1 MRRQIIVILLSLFCF
16 ALPSA
21 WGADRGALFKVSGNG
36 HTMYLFGTIHVGT
49 PAFYPLEPRIAKA
62 VAGASTLALEIDLAR
77 DPAAMSTALN
87 EHGMLGPG
95 GTLYQRMTPELGAR
109 LRKEL
114 ARVGFDPAMVANMQ
128 PWLAATLLTLG
139 EFGAQGYRPNLAVD
153 LHLAELAR
161 ERGVHVTELET
172 IDAQLALFSSVSE
185 AEQLRFLEEAVLL
198 SEQGKQ
204 ASEAREAVEAW
215 ATANQAGLD
224 AIARRIEEDQTTSG
238 RFMREVVL
246 NQRNVTMADKLARL
260 LTQKNNS
267 VAAVGVLHLV
277 GKTSVPALLRARGMA
292 VERVY

>member
-62 VAGASTLALEIDLAR
+62 VAGASTLALEIDIGS
-77 DPAAMSTALN
+77 DPAVMSAALKQ
-87 EHGMLGPG
+87 HGMLAPG
-95 GTLYQRMTPELGAR
+95 VSLYSRMTPALRAR
-109 LRKEL
+109 LEKAL
-114 ARVGFDPAMVANMQ
+114 ARVGFDPAMVAPTK
-128 PWLAATLLTLG
+128 PWLAATLLALG
-139 EFGAQGYRPNLAVD
+139 EFNTQGYRPNLSVD
-153 LHLAELAR
+153 QHLADLAR
-161 ERGVHVTELET
+161 SSGVPVTELES
-172 IDAQLALFSSVSE
+172 IDGQLALFSAIPE
-185 AEQLRFLEEAVLL
+185 AEQLLFLEEAVLL

-204 ASEAREAVEAW
+204 AAEAREAVEAW

-224 AIARRIEEDQTTSG
+224 AIARRIEEDQTSSG

-246 NQRNVTMADKLARL
+246 QKRNVTMADKLARL
-260 LTQKNNS
+260 LTQKNNT

>member
-49 PAFYPLEPRIAKA
+49 PAFYPLEPRISKA
-62 VAGASTLALEIDLAR
+62 VAGASTLALEIDIGNNQ
-77 DPAAMSTALN
+77 AAMSKALK
-87 EHGMLGPG
+87 EHGMLAPG
-95 GTLYQRMTPELGAR
+95 VSLYSRMKPA
-109 LRKEL
+109 LRTRFEKAL
-114 ARVGFDPAMVANMQ
+114 ARVGFDPAMVAPMK

-139 EFGAQGYRPNLAVD
+139 EFNAQGYRPNLAVD
-153 LHLAELAR
+153 QHLSDLAR
-161 ERGVHVTELET
+161 ANGVPVTELES
-172 IDAQLALFSSVSE
+172 IDSQLTLFSSVSE
-185 AEQLRFLEEAVLL
+185 AEQLRFLEEAVLM

-224 AIARRIEEDQTTSG
+224 AIARRIEEDQTSSG

-246 NQRNVTMADKLARL
+246 QKRNVTMADKLAQL

>member
-21 WGADRGALFKVSGNG
+21 WGADRGALFKVSANG
-36 HTMYLFGTIHVGT
+36 HTMYLFGTIHVGA

-77 DPAAMSTALN
+77 DPAAMSEALKK
-87 EHGMLGPG
+87 HGMLAPGP
-95 GTLYQRMTPELGAR
+95 TLYQRMTPELAAR

-139 EFGAQGYRPNLAVD
+139 EFGAQGYRPHLAVD

-161 ERGVHVTELET
+161 ERGVPVTELET
-172 IDAQLALFSSVSE
+172 IDSQLSLFSSVSE

-224 AIARRIEEDQTTSG
+224 AIARRIEEDQTSGG

-260 LTQKNNS
+260 LAQKNNS

>member
-21 WGADRGALFKVSGNG
+21 WGADRGALFKVSANG

-49 PAFYPLEPRIAKA
+49 PAFYPLEPRISNA
-62 VAGASTLALEIDLAR
+62 VAGASTLALEIDIA
-77 DPAAMSTALN
+77 SNQALMAKALK
-87 EHGMLGPG
+87 EHGMLAPG
-95 GTLYQRMTPELGAR
+95 TSLYARMTPELAAR
-109 LRKEL
+109 FKKEL
-114 ARVGFDPAMVANMQ
+114 ARVGFDPAMVAPMK

-139 EFGAQGYRPNLAVD
+139 EFNAQGYRPNLSVD
-153 LHLAELAR
+153 QHLADLAR
-161 ERGVHVTELET
+161 ASGVPVTELES
-172 IDAQLALFSSVSE
+172 IDSQLALFSAVPE

-204 ASEAREAVEAW
+204 ASEASEAVLAW

-224 AIARRIEEDQTTSG
+224 AIATRIDKDQTRSG

-246 NQRNVTMADKLARL
+246 QKRNVTMADKLARL

-277 GKTSVPALLRARGMA
+277 GKTSVPELMRARGMA

>member
-62 VAGASTLALEIDLAR
+62 VAGASTLALEIDIGS
-77 DPAAMSTALN
+77 DPAAMSKALK
-87 EHGMLGPG
+87 EHGMLAPG
-95 GTLYQRMTPELGAR
+95 ASLYQRMTPELAAR
-109 LRKEL
+109 FQKALG
-114 ARVGFDPAMVANMQ
+114 RVGFEPAMVAPMK

-139 EFGAQGYRPNLAVD
+139 EFNMQGYRPNLAVD
-153 LHLAELAR
+153 QHLADLAR
-161 ERGVHVTELET
+161 DRGVPVSELES
-172 IDAQLALFSSVSE
+172 IDSQLALFSSVSE

-204 ASEAREAVEAW
+204 AAEAREAVDAW

-224 AIARRIEEDQTTSG
+224 AIAARIEDDQTASG

-246 NQRNVTMADKLARL
+246 QKRNVTMADKLAKL

>member
-21 WGADRGALFKVSGNG
+21 WGADRGALFKVSANG

-77 DPAAMSTALN
+77 DPAAMSSALK

-109 LRKEL
+109 LGKEL

-153 LHLAELAR
+153 LHLADLAR
-161 ERGVHVTELET
+161 ERGVPVTELET
-172 IDAQLALFSSVSE
+172 IGSQLSLFSSVPE

-198 SEQGKQ
+198 SEQGRQ

-224 AIARRIEEDQTTSG
+224 AIAKRIEEDQTSGG